1 MLQIHELN
9 YQITIKLTSD
19 ARSEVEGLRWVLT
32 RRAAMTIGICAF
44 MLFVSLRYS
53 SYVTHQLNEV
63 KKEEEKKR
71 MLPPSDEGGPGFGSG
86 GGPPA
91 TGKPALGEDE
101 PMGGELLTTEGGV
114 SLA

>member
-1 MLQIHELN
+1 
-9 YQITIKLTSD
+9 
-19 ARSEVEGLRWVLT
+19 
-32 RRAAMTIGICAF
+32 MTIGICAF
-44 MLFVSLRYS
+44 MLFVALRYS

-71 MLPPSDEGGPGFGSG
+71 MLPPSDEGGPGFGNG